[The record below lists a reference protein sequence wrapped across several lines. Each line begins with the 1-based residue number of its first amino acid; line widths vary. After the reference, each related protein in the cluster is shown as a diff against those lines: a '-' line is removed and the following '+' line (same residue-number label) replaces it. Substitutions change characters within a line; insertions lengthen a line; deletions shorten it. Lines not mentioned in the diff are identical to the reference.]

1 MGAPFFPRA
10 AGVYAD
16 LLMKRIEE
24 FDSKVYLV
32 NTGWTGGP
40 YGIGKRFDIPV
51 TRAIISAIQSGA
63 LVGSKTE
70 KIEGLNLE
78 VPAELE
84 GVDSKMLNP
93 IKNWNDPDSYNE
105 YEAKLVAQSKENFQK
120 FDVSQSIVEAG
131 PR

>member
-1 MGAPFFPRA
+1 MLNYIDHFF
-10 AGVYAD
+10 
-16 LLMKRIEE
+16 I
-24 FDSKVYLV
+24 
-32 NTGWTGGP
+32 
-40 YGIGKRFDIPV
+40 GIH
-51 TRAIISAIQSGA
+51 S
-63 LVGSKTE
+63 TE

-105 YEAKLVAQSKENFQK
+105 YEAKLVAQFKENFQK